1 MKFVGLRVIQGL
13 FWIGGCNRERV
24 LGPLA
29 IQEHLPQLSPVRSS
43 PFPHFVDLFWYLV
56 VPLPVTFAK
65 SAEDSFQLCF
75 FALGQFGG
83 HRAACSSLRFASQ
96 QVRRKQIRTHT
107 HTPHTHTHPT
117 PTHRTHGH
125 TKSGVSSSFANTSR
139 LQSLELGILVR
150 IIIFGLIGGFGLGF
164 GLLAHR
170 DDRFPVLAAVSYG
183 MGSTTL

>member
-1 MKFVGLRVIQGL
+1 MKFVGLRVVHGL

-107 HTPHTHTHPT
+107 HPTHTHPT

-150 IIIFGLIGGFGLGF
+150 ISSSVSSADSGSGLVSWHIGMTGF
-164 GLLAHR
+164 
-170 DDRFPVLAAVSYG
+170 PY
-183 MGSTTL
+183 

>member
-1 MKFVGLRVIQGL
+1 MKFVGLRVIHGL

-107 HTPHTHTHPT
+107 HPTHTHTQHPHT
-117 PTHRTHGH
+117 EHTAIPSQGSRVPLPTRAGC
-125 TKSGVSSSFANTSR
+125 KALSLASSSESSSSVSSA
-139 LQSLELGILVR
+139 
-150 IIIFGLIGGFGLGF
+150 
-164 GLLAHR
+164 

>member
-125 TKSGVSSSFANTSR
+125 TKSGVLASSSESSSSVSSA
-139 LQSLELGILVR
+139 
-150 IIIFGLIGGFGLGF
+150 
-164 GLLAHR
+164 